1 MPELL
6 LELGVEELP
15 ATFVKKAYTD
25 LAQNVESRLVEAN
38 IPFTKGNAPIGTP
51 RRLIVHFSEVADR
64 QPDQVKEMRGPALGA
79 AFDADGKPTKAMEGF
94 CRGQGVDPAQAEQR
108 DGYVWVTKTIPGKPT
123 VEVLS
128 ELLPSAIK
136 ALNFDKSMRWGASKM
151 RFARP
156 IRWILASFGGAT
168 VPFDIE
174 GVQAGLESR
183 GHRFYS
189 PEAFTAKTYDELVNG
204 LLARKVEPDPAERE
218 KTIRE
223 VATVSASG
231 MPEMPEALVQENVF
245 LTEWPTPIEGSFKE
259 SFMSLPDPVLITAMA
274 KHEKMFPIRDANG
287 KLTNKFIFIRNS
299 GEDETV
305 RGGTAWVLNARF
317 NDAKFFFDE
326 DKKHTISEFLDKG
339 EGIVFQEKLG
349 SVRQRADRLAKLAS
363 IVAQE
368 TGGPEEEIEFAATA
382 GLYAKADLGTGLVS
396 ELASLQ
402 GIVGGEYLKR
412 EGFPEA
418 VCHAVANH
426 YDLSKNPNPPNTP
439 GARTAVRL
447 QMADQ
452 LDKLAGYLGLGLIPT
467 SSSDPYGLRRAVTLL
482 IEDAWML
489 PGMTSDFEDLLTKA
503 SEIYRQEGHELEIAG
518 TISAAKEL
526 FIARYASLMP
536 DAEKDH
542 LDAAIQPE
550 HPSRA
555 FNPEAVK
562 FGLECVKLIADDH
575 AFIQTATRPINIVN
589 AAEQKGIA
597 FEKSTPLQSLDR
609 TVLDSTEGTALAL
622 ALDEAYAADKSTP
635 DKMIATLRK
644 LQGPIN
650 AFFDAT
656 MVMVEDENVRFARL
670 TLLSAARLLFLQACD
685 FTKIVVEG

>member
-25 LAQNVESRLVEAN
+25 LAQNVESRLAEAN
-38 IPFTKGNAPIGTP
+38 IPFKKGNPPIGTP
-51 RRLIVHFSEVADR
+51 RRLIVHFADVADR
-64 QPDQVKEMRGPALGA
+64 QPDQVKEQRGPALGA
-79 AFDADGKPTKAMEGF
+79 AFDDQGNPTKAMEGF
-94 CRGQGVDPAQAEQR
+94 CRGQGVEPAQAEKR
-108 DGYVWVTKTIPGKPT
+108 DGYVWVTKTIPGRPT
-123 VEVLS
+123 VEVLA
-128 ELLPSAIK
+128 EALPAAIR

-156 IRWILASFGGAT
+156 IRWILASFGGSA

-183 GHRFYS
+183 GHRFYA
-189 PEAFTAKTYDELVNG
+189 PDAFSAKSYEELMNG

-223 VATVSASG
+223 VATISASG
-231 MPEMPEALVQENVF
+231 TAEMPDALVAENVF

-274 KHEKMFPIRDANG
+274 KHEKMFPIRDSNG

-305 RGGTAWVLNARF
+305 RTGTEWVLNARF

-326 DKKHTISEFLDKG
+326 DKKHTISEFLDRG

-363 IVAQE
+363 IVAEE
-368 TGGPEEEIEFAATA
+368 TGGPEAEIEFAATA
-382 GLYAKADLGTGLVS
+382 GLYAKADLSTGLVS

-402 GIVGGEYLKR
+402 GVVGGEYLKR
-412 EGFPEA
+412 EGFPDA

-426 YDLSKNPNPPNTP
+426 YDLSKNPNPPNCP
-439 GARTAVRL
+439 GSRTAVRL

-452 LDKLAGYLGLGLIPT
+452 LDKLAGYLGLGLIPS

-482 IEDAWML
+482 IEDAWMM
-489 PGMTSDFEDLLTKA
+489 PGMTSDYQDLLTKA
-503 SEIYRQEGHELEIAG
+503 AEVYRGQGYELDLAG
-518 TISAAKEL
+518 LLNAAKEL
-526 FIARYASLMP
+526 FVARYASLMP

-542 LDAAIQPE
+542 LEAAIQPD

-555 FNPEAVK
+555 FSPEAVK
-562 FGLECVKLIADDH
+562 FGLDCVQLIADDH
-575 AFIQTATRPINIVN
+575 EFIFTATRPINIVN
-589 AAEQKGIA
+589 AADQKGIA
-597 FEKSTPLQSLDR
+597 FEKQTPLQSLDR
-609 TVLDSTEGTALAL
+609 TLLDSAEGAALAL

-635 DKMIATLRK
+635 EKMIGALRK

-650 AFFDAT
+650 ALFDAT
-656 MVMVEDENVRFARL
+656 MVMVDDEKVRHARL
-670 TLLSAARLLFLQACD
+670 TLLNAARLLFLQACD

>member
-15 ATFVKKAYTD
+15 AVFVRKAYTD
-25 LAQNVESRLVEAN
+25 LAQNVEARLTEAN
-38 IPFTKGNAPIGTP
+38 IPFTKGNEPIGTP
-51 RRLIVHFSEVADR
+51 RRLIVHFTEVADR

-79 AFDADGKPTKAMEGF
+79 AFDAEGNPTKAMEGF
-94 CRGQGVDPAQAEQR
+94 CRGQGVEPAQAEKR
-108 DGYVWVTKTIPGKPT
+108 DGYIWVTKTIVGRPT
-123 VEVLS
+123 PEVLA
-128 ELLPSAIK
+128 ELLPAAIR
-136 ALNFDKSMRWGASKM
+136 ALTFDKSMRWGASKM

-156 IRWILASFGGAT
+156 IRWILASYGGTA
-168 VPFDIE
+168 VSFEVE
-174 GVQAGLESR
+174 GVASGLESR
-183 GHRFYS
+183 GHRFYA
-189 PEAFTAKTYDELVNG
+189 PEAFPARSYEELVNG
-204 LLARKVEPDPAERE
+204 LIARKVEPDPAERE

-223 VATVSASG
+223 VASISASG
-231 MPEMPEALVQENVF
+231 TPEMPDALVEENVF

-259 SFMSLPDPVLITAMA
+259 SYMSLPDPVLITAMA
-274 KHEKMFPIRDANG
+274 KHEKMFPIRDSNG
-287 KLTNKFIFIRNS
+287 KLTNKFIFVRNS
-299 GEDETV
+299 GEDGTV

-349 SVRQRADRLAKLAS
+349 SVRKRADRLARLAS

-368 TGGPEEEIEFAATA
+368 TGGSEEEIEFAATA

-402 GIVGGEYLKR
+402 GVVGGEYLKR

-418 VCHAVANH
+418 VCQGVASH
-426 YDLSKNPNPPNTP
+426 YDLSKTQPNTA

-482 IEDAWML
+482 IEAAWMM
-489 PGMTSDFEDLLTKA
+489 PGMTADYEDLLTKA
-503 SEIYRQEGHELEIAG
+503 SEIYREQGHELDLAG
-518 TISAAKEL
+518 ILSAAKEL
-526 FIARYASLMP
+526 FIARYSSQFP
-536 DAEKDH
+536 DVPKDH
-542 LDAAIQPE
+542 LDAALQPE

-562 FGLECVKLIADDH
+562 FGLACVELIAEDIP
-575 AFIQTATRPINIVN
+575 FIQAATRPINIVT

-609 TVLDSTEGTALAL
+609 TALDSTEGLTLAVS
-622 ALDEAYAADKSTP
+622 LDEAYAADRSTA
-635 DKMIATLRK
+635 DKAIAALRR
-644 LQGPIN
+644 LQTPIN

-656 MVMVEDENVRFARL
+656 MVMVEDEKVRHARL
-670 TLLSAARLLFLQACD
+670 TLLNAARQLFLQACD